1 MEYKG
6 KDEATEK
13 AAMNGE
19 REEPASQEWGKK
31 TVFIKGVVRTPRE
44 GWIVQ
49 SGGNQDHEKF

>member
-1 MEYKG
+1 MER
-6 KDEATEK
+6 ERSQQVR
-13 AAMNGE
+13 NGE
-19 REEPASQEWGKK
+19 KK